1 MRCQHAVELET
12 EDLSRGKAGAC
23 HVVASRERLEMSLD
37 SGMQGYE
44 VSGGAPIHC
53 KFSEIICLNIK
64 FLAVFRLLDLMSIF
78 MVRKKLSP

>member
-1 MRCQHAVELET
+1 MRCQHAVELEP
-12 EDLSRGKAGAC
+12 EELSRSKAGAC

-53 KFSEIICLNIK
+53 KFSEIICLSNF
-64 FLAVFRLLDLMSIF
+64 FLS
-78 MVRKKLSP
+78 SYC